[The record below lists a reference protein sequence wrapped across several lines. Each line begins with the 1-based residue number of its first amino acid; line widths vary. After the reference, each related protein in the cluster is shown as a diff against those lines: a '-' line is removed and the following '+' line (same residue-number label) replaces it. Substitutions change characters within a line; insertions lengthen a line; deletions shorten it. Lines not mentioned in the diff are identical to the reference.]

1 MNEELDP
8 VKTNNLANS
17 TEILWGFPREKNEKI
32 TWIFFY
38 TFSMLFSIPQ
48 KGIPNKQL
56 KENEGS
62 NLVSIYGTMKRFS
75 KIAAD
80 VGENFKLRCNKN
92 K

>member
-1 MNEELDP
+1 
-8 VKTNNLANS
+8 
-17 TEILWGFPREKNEKI
+17 
-32 TWIFFY
+32 
-38 TFSMLFSIPQ
+38 MLFSIPQ